1 MEKLLGILE
10 EIKPEIDYN
19 AEIKLIDN
27 GILDSLSILSLV
39 TEIENE
45 YDIEI
50 SPMDLIPENFNSAH
64 ALMVMINRLKE
75 D

>member
-10 EIKPEIDYN
+10 EIKPGIDYN
-19 AEIKLIDN
+19 AETKLIDN